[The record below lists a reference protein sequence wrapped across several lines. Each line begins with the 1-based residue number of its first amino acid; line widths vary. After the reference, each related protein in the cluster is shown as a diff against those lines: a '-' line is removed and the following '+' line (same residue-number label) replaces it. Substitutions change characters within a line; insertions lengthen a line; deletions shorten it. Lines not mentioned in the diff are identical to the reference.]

1 MASNRNGGTTVQLL
15 LTSPDLAQSLTPEN
29 QFDQKKQAEDFFFF
43 FFYYSRGTLLR
54 ITSSQKIRG
63 KLYYALS

>member
-29 QFDQKKQAEDFFFF
+29 QFDQKKQAEDFLFFF
-43 FFYYSRGTLLR
+43 FYSRGTLLR
-54 ITSSQKIRG
+54 ITSSQKMRG

>member
-43 FFYYSRGTLLR
+43 YSRGTLLR
-54 ITSSQKIRG
+54 ITSSQKMRG